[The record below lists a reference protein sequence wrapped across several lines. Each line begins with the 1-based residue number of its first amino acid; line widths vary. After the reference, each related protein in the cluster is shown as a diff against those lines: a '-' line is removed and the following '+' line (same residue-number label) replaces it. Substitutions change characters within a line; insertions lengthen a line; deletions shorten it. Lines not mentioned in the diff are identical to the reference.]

1 MSLNMYLGEV
11 QSQTQSMNAICNAT
25 IESMEQAIQSI
36 DAFAVDKVLQGQT
49 YSSAKAY
56 LVQTFRPLAQG
67 IICLC
72 EELIRQNEAF
82 PNEFQAKVASTDV
95 IEQEIRE
102 QIRGINQSITSIEAI
117 EVLTPMPGVGAIVTV
132 LGAMRKKLEEKLEHL
147 YEFNHSSSNN
157 YSTALQLAANI
168 TAGLAEVQ
176 SGKGFNP
183 VSGTFHSEKLN
194 MEWAKQIQIIIE
206 EKIRKSDNGIG
217 KSVDL
222 EHNVYNDMEGISIE
236 NISINNRFTKEE
248 IQATQKYIEGIKNG
262 TIKGNIGED
271 FQVETDDY
279 EMEHNI
285 FGQPVGGRRPVLD
298 PFLIG
303 VAKFGFDFL
312 FGDLFTLFDS
322 EATYGEKL
330 LAAGMMSPY
339 GKSVKIVD
347 KLHDLKKVG
356 DVKKATS
363 GSAGVAKGT
372 ANGKPS
378 SSKNT
383 TVDNFDAKTATN
395 KQKGNYGE
403 IKSSDNLLNNQS
415 LKDAGF
421 DLKPVGKSAPSGI
434 NDKIVKGID
443 GLYENTNAESKIKYV
458 IDEAKFGSSQLGK
471 TKDGRQMS
479 DDWLTGVK
487 TEKSRI
493 LKAVDGDK
501 RLADKITK
509 ALERD
514 KVERVLSK
522 VDSSGKVK
530 TFKIDAKGN
539 IVGEWP

>member
-25 IESMEQAIQSI
+25 IQSMEQAIQSI
-36 DAFAVDKVLQGQT
+36 DAFAIDTVLQGQT

-67 IICLC
+67 IMCLC

-82 PNEFQAKVASTDV
+82 PNDFQAKVASTDV
-95 IEQEIRE
+95 IEHEIRQ
-102 QIRGINQSITSIEAI
+102 QIQEINQSIASIEAI
-117 EVLTPMPGVGAIVTV
+117 EVLTPMPGVDAIIAV
-132 LGAMRKKLEEKLEHL
+132 LIAMRKKLEEKLERL

-157 YSTALQLAANI
+157 YSTALQLAASI

-176 SGKGFNP
+176 SGKGFSP

-222 EHNVYNDMEGISIE
+222 EQNVYNDIEGISSE
-236 NISINNRFTKEE
+236 NISIDNRFTKEE
-248 IQATQKYIEGIKNG
+248 IQATQKYLEGIKNG

-312 FGDLFTLFDS
+312 FGDLFTLFDP

-330 LAAGMMSPY
+330 LAVGMMTPY
-339 GKSVKIVD
+339 GKGVKIVD

-363 GSAGVAKGT
+363 GSAGVAKGMDNAGEKT
-372 ANGKPS
+372 SGLNSSVKNVNPSEIRFSQTSVNGSEELIASMKANGWKGDPIDVV
-378 SSKNT
+378 KMPDGKLTTIDNT
-383 TVDNFDAKTATN
+383 RVAAAREVGIEVQATIRNYKDPLPTNLIDRFTTKKGVPKTW
-395 KQKGNYGE
+395 GE
-403 IKSSDNLLNNQS
+403 AL
-415 LKDAGF
+415 
-421 DLKPVGKSAPSGI
+421 DL
-434 NDKIVKGID
+434 
-443 GLYENTNAESKIKYV
+443 
-458 IDEAKFGSSQLGK
+458 
-471 TKDGRQMS
+471 
-479 DDWLTGVK
+479 
-487 TEKSRI
+487 RI
-493 LKAVDGDK
+493 LKQKTSFRNNNPMGSFE
-501 RLADKITK
+501 
-509 ALERD
+509 LE
-514 KVERVLSK
+514 KMK
-522 VDSSGKVK
+522 
-530 TFKIDAKGN
+530 
-539 IVGEWP
+539 

>member
-25 IESMEQAIQSI
+25 IQSMEQAIQSI
-36 DAFAVDKVLQGQT
+36 DAFAIDTVLQGQT

-82 PNEFQAKVASTDV
+82 PNDFQAKVASTDV
-95 IEQEIRE
+95 IEHEIRQ
-102 QIRGINQSITSIEAI
+102 QIQEINQSIASIEAI
-117 EVLTPMPGVGAIVTV
+117 EVLTPMPGVDAIIAV
-132 LGAMRKKLEEKLEHL
+132 LIAMRKKLEEKLERL

-157 YSTALQLAANI
+157 YSTALQLAASI

-176 SGKGFNP
+176 SGKGFSP

-222 EHNVYNDMEGISIE
+222 EHNVYNDIEGISSE
-236 NISINNRFTKEE
+236 NQSINNRFTKEE
-248 IQATQKYIEGIKNG
+248 IQATQKYLEGIKNG

-312 FGDLFTLFDS
+312 FGDLFTLFDP

-330 LAAGMMSPY
+330 LAVGMMTPY
-339 GKSVKIVD
+339 GKGVKIVD

-372 ANGKPS
+372 GKVTKDVDKIDYGAYLKKNIGDPPKDMYDPHAHHIVFKKGNGKAQKELVKEGQEILKEYDIDPILGLENLVWAPNRV
-378 SSKNT
+378 KGQHGIEALRNV
-383 TVDNFDAKTATN
+383 VDN
-395 KQKGNYGE
+395 
-403 IKSSDNLLNNQS
+403 
-415 LKDAGF
+415 LKKVRDAGG
-421 DLKPVGKSAPSGI
+421 DRDDILEMLNKLGDI
-434 NDKIVKGID
+434 
-443 GLYENTNAESKIKYV
+443 
-458 IDEAKFGSSQLGK
+458 AKRRK
-471 TKDGRQMS
+471 
-479 DDWLTGVK
+479 
-487 TEKSRI
+487 
-493 LKAVDGDK
+493 
-501 RLADKITK
+501 
-509 ALERD
+509 
-514 KVERVLSK
+514 
-522 VDSSGKVK
+522 
-530 TFKIDAKGN
+530 
-539 IVGEWP
+539 

>member
-1 MSLNMYLGEV
+1 
-11 QSQTQSMNAICNAT
+11 MNAICNAT
-25 IESMEQAIQSI
+25 IQSMEQAIQSI
-36 DAFAVDKVLQGQT
+36 DAFAIDTVLQGQT

-82 PNEFQAKVASTDV
+82 PNDFQAKVASTDV
-95 IEQEIRE
+95 IEHEIRQ
-102 QIRGINQSITSIEAI
+102 QIQEINQSIASIEAI
-117 EVLTPMPGVGAIVTV
+117 EVLTPMPGVDAIIAV
-132 LGAMRKKLEEKLEHL
+132 LIAMRKKLEEKLERL

-157 YSTALQLAANI
+157 YSTALQLAASI

-176 SGKGFNP
+176 SGKGFSP

-222 EHNVYNDMEGISIE
+222 EHNVYNDIEGISSE
-236 NISINNRFTKEE
+236 NQSINNRFTKEE
-248 IQATQKYIEGIKNG
+248 IQATQKYLEGIKNG

-312 FGDLFTLFDS
+312 FGDLFTLFDP

-330 LAAGMMSPY
+330 LAVGMMTPY
-339 GKSVKIVD
+339 GKGVKIVD

-363 GSAGVAKGT
+363 GSAGVAKGMDNAGEKT
-372 ANGKPS
+372 SGLNSSVKNVNPSEIRFSQTSVNGSEELIASMKANGWKGDPIDVV
-378 SSKNT
+378 KMPDGKLTTIDNT
-383 TVDNFDAKTATN
+383 RVAAAREVGIEVQATIRNYKDPLPTNLIDRFTTKKGVPKTW
-395 KQKGNYGE
+395 GE
-403 IKSSDNLLNNQS
+403 AL
-415 LKDAGF
+415 
-421 DLKPVGKSAPSGI
+421 DL
-434 NDKIVKGID
+434 
-443 GLYENTNAESKIKYV
+443 
-458 IDEAKFGSSQLGK
+458 
-471 TKDGRQMS
+471 
-479 DDWLTGVK
+479 
-487 TEKSRI
+487 RI
-493 LKAVDGDK
+493 LKQKTSFRNNNPMGSFE
-501 RLADKITK
+501 
-509 ALERD
+509 LE
-514 KVERVLSK
+514 KMK
-522 VDSSGKVK
+522 
-530 TFKIDAKGN
+530 
-539 IVGEWP
+539 

>member
-25 IESMEQAIQSI
+25 IQSMEQAIQSI
-36 DAFAVDKVLQGQT
+36 DAFAIDTVLQGQT
-49 YSSAKAY
+49 YSSAKSY

-157 YSTALQLAANI
+157 YSTALQLAASI

-176 SGKGFNP
+176 SGKGFSP

-222 EHNVYNDMEGISIE
+222 EHNVYNDIEGISSE
-236 NISINNRFTKEE
+236 NQSINNRFTKEE
-248 IQATQKYIEGIKNG
+248 IQATQKYLEGIKNG

-285 FGQPVGGRRPVLD
+285 FGQPVGGRRPVLN

-312 FGDLFTLFDS
+312 FGDLFTLFDP

-330 LAAGMMSPY
+330 LAVGMMTPY
-339 GKSVKIVD
+339 GKGVKIVD

-372 ANGKPS
+372 GKTTEPYDVVPYRPSNSPLENHHGVMDVWAKHNVPDYVSRGANTPTIALTKEQHNATKAVYRQWLFEKTGK
-378 SSKNT
+378 KVGGK
-383 TVDNFDAKTATN
+383 VDWKSVSPKEIQELTEKMFDAAN
-395 KQKGNYGE
+395 V
-403 IKSSDNLLNNQS
+403 
-415 LKDAGF
+415 
-421 DLKPVGKSAPSGI
+421 P
-434 NDKIVKGID
+434 
-443 GLYENTNAESKIKYV
+443 
-458 IDEAKFGSSQLGK
+458 
-471 TKDGRQMS
+471 
-479 DDWLTGVK
+479 
-487 TEKSRI
+487 
-493 LKAVDGDK
+493 
-501 RLADKITK
+501 RLA
-509 ALERD
+509 R
-514 KVERVLSK
+514 
-522 VDSSGKVK
+522 
-530 TFKIDAKGN
+530 
-539 IVGEWP
+539 